1 MREEKEKKH
10 LVCFYLMLW
19 EFGGEGSTSIAGHD
33 GSKHLSGKIRKRKIS
48 RFLQFFFFI
57 IINFSFFFFFSLLEL
72 TFSLAANET
81 KRRCV
86 IRVDVFI

>member
-10 LVCFYLMLW
+10 LVCFYSMLW
-19 EFGGEGSTSIAGHD
+19 EFGGEGLTSIAGHD
-33 GSKHLSGKIRKRKIS
+33 GSKHLSRKIRKRKIS
-48 RFLQFFFFI
+48 RFLQFFLF
-57 IINFSFFFFFSLLEL
+57 IINFSSFFFFSLLEL